1 MRSALLTLL
10 LGWHYVLAT
19 SVALAVAVWTLRPLA
34 LGDASMYPNG
44 DSLAF
49 VAWIQNI
56 VETGWYETGD
66 RLNAPYSQNL
76 HGFALTDE
84 LVMGAIGKVLAP
96 LLGSASAATNWWVTL
111 TYPMSAIT
119 AVYLARYFGL
129 SRAVSVVPG
138 IAFALLPDHLLRT
151 TGHFSLA
158 TTWVVPVGLLAA
170 ISLLHPPRF
179 GGRRQLLWHAALLLG
194 LVCTTLTSAYYAVFS
209 GILIMVAGVAAGLR
223 DRSPKPLGHAVLRG
237 AVLGVPLVIGVWI
250 DKRGLPSPLGYEAFK
265 VTRQISDADT
275 YGGRITAMILPPQT
289 HRFETLRD
297 LRQAY
302 DSSFPVHAEAPALGL
317 VAAVGFIGL
326 VLWSMVAFWR
336 PEQLQRRPRLATLAG
351 LTWASLLVYVTG
363 GLGNLWAFALD
374 GGGIR
379 VWSRMHVFIALLA
392 LLAVGV
398 VLDRV
403 RRTALR
409 LALVAGVFLVVMLDQ
424 TTPLVRPDVEHAT
437 ALRSEVEELTAAIAD
452 EGGRGASVYQYPE
465 VTFLV
470 ANRDTSPAGDY
481 DGFLPYVYSDEED
494 ALQWSYGGLQGDPRT
509 DWQVTL
515 GELPLARQAA
525 LLAHAGFAG
534 ILVDRAALTTSP
546 EELAEIAGL
555 GTPTVV
561 SSSGRW
567 EYYPLPSPGCTG
579 EQESLA
585 ADVAVRP
592 PLLYP
597 GPGIDVSAAGLNNDD
612 GDARLKVITLREGGW
627 RKVHLA
633 FTVVS
638 SDAHLEVRLPDG
650 ETRTV
655 SPGTS
660 VVEWTGAV
668 RRSPTPIFLD
678 RVSGEG
684 RFTVQDLR
692 ATPAVPAGVRACL
705 SEER

>member
-1 MRSALLTLL
+1 MPLL

-19 SVALAVAVWTLRPLA
+19 SVALAVAMWTLRPVA
-34 LGDASMYPNG
+34 MGDAAMYPNG

-49 VAWIQNI
+49 VAWIQNV

-66 RLNAPYSQNL
+66 RLNAPFSQNL

-84 LVMGAIGKVLAP
+84 LIMGAVGKVLAP

-111 TYPMSAIT
+111 TFPMSAIT

-129 SRAVSVVPG
+129 SRAASLVPG

-170 ISLLHPPRF
+170 ISLLHPPRLE
-179 GGRRQLLWHAALLLG
+179 GRRRIVWHCALLLG
-194 LVCTTLTSAYYAVFS
+194 LVCTTLTNAYYAVFS
-209 GILIMVAGVAAGLR
+209 GILIMVAGLVAGLR

-250 DKRGLPSPLGYEAFK
+250 DKRGLPSPLGYEAFA
-265 VTRQISDADT
+265 VTRQVGDADSF
-275 YGGRITAMILPPQT
+275 GGRITAMLLPPQN
-289 HRFETLRD
+289 HRFAALRD

-302 DSSFPVHAEAPALGL
+302 ESDFAAHAETPALGL
-317 VAAVGFIGL
+317 VAALGFIGL
-326 VLWSMVAFWR
+326 VVWSLVAFWR

-398 VLDRV
+398 VVDRV
-403 RRTALR
+403 RRTAVR
-409 LALVAGVFLVVMLDQ
+409 LVLVAGVLLVVMVDQ
-424 TTPLVRPDVEHAT
+424 TTPLLRPDVDRAT
-437 ALRSEVEELTAAIAD
+437 AMRSEVEALTAAIAD
-452 EGGRGASVYQYPE
+452 EAGRGASVYQYPE

-470 ANRDTSPAGDY
+470 PNRDTAPASLY
-481 DGFLPYVYSDEED
+481 DGFLPYVYSAEDD
-494 ALQWSYGGLQGDPRT
+494 ALQWSYGGLQGDPQA

-515 GELPLARQAA
+515 GQLPLSQQAA
-525 LLAHAGFAG
+525 LLANAGFAG
-534 ILVDRAALTTSP
+534 ILVDRAALTASP
-546 EELAEIAGL
+546 DELAEVGEL
-555 GTPTVV
+555 GSPTIV
-561 SSSGRW
+561 SSSDRW
-567 EYYPLPSPGCTG
+567 EYYPLPVPGCSG
-579 EQESLA
+579 EQRSLA
-585 ADVAVRP
+585 SDVALRP

-597 GPGIDVSAAGLNNDD
+597 GPGIDVSGAGLSNDD
-612 GDARLKVITLREGGW
+612 GDARLRIITLREGGW
-627 RKVHLA
+627 RKVHLS
-633 FTVVS
+633 FTVNS
-638 SDAHLEVRLPDG
+638 SDAHLDVRLPDG
-650 ETRTV
+650 TSREV
-655 SPGTS
+655 PPGTS

-668 RRSPTPIFLD
+668 RRSPIPIVLE
-678 RVSGEG
+678 RVSGQG

-692 ATPAVPAGVRACL
+692 ATAAVPAGVRQCL
-705 SEER
+705 SGER